1 LLFNWRNIFYDV
13 PEENRMEKG
22 KPSDLLNNV
31 IRVFGLHTDD
41 YFFIKDKNFAYQMA
55 SESFKRLCGLDSTA
69 SIVGRDDYPPVPQ
82 RDGGQVPSG

>member
-1 LLFNWRNIFYDV
+1 
-13 PEENRMEKG
+13 MEKG
-22 KPSDLLNNV
+22 KPSDLLNNA

-69 SIVGRDDYPPVPQ
+69 SIVGRDDYLLFPKEMADKY
-82 RDGGQVPSG
+82 RAG